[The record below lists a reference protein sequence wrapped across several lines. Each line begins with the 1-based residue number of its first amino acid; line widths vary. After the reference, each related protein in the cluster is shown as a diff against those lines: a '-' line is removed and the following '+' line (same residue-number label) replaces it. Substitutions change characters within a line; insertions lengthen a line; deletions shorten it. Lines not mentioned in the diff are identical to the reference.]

1 MTSDDRNTMSQ
12 DTPDKP
18 APAEPSAGAPA
29 ARKPRVSKP
38 KVDKT
43 EAGAPAPTEADA
55 PVAEPATAPV
65 PATAAPEPATAFAA
79 PATPTPA
86 AEPAVEEVTAFTLP
100 AGTVLTT
107 GPSVIARWGAEAAGT
122 FVLVLLGV
130 GAAIYASYFGGV
142 LNAALAYGIAAL
154 AAAAAWGNVS
164 GGHFNPAITLGT
176 ALAGRTS
183 WVDVLPYWLAQLVGG
198 ILAGAVLFITIPS
211 GFATAIGKTKTQEVF
226 AAGANG
232 VGEYSPLAT
241 LSSGAVKGTVLQALV
256 IEAIATAI
264 LAGVVLAVTS
274 KRARLSFAPVAIG
287 LTLTALT
294 LLTIP
299 LTNGALNPARATA
312 AALFS
317 GGDFLGQL
325 WVFWVAPLVGGAIA
339 GFLYRAF
346 SREPVED
353 NLLEEDDVAVLDEDL
368 LVVETRTV

>member
-1 MTSDDRNTMSQ
+1 MSQ

-18 APAEPSAGAPA
+18 APTEPTEPAAGAPA

-43 EAGAPAPTEADA
+43 EAVAPAPTVADA
-55 PVAEPATAPV
+55 PVADPTPAT
-65 PATAAPEPATAFAA
+65 PEPATAFAA
-79 PATPTPA
+79 PATPAPA
-86 AEPAVEEVTAFTLP
+86 TEPEVEPAVEEVTAFTLP

-164 GGHFNPAITLGT
+164 GGHFNPAITLGA

-232 VGEYSPLAT
+232 FGEHSPLAT

-264 LAGVVLAVTS
+264 LVGVVLAVTS

-287 LTLTALT
+287 LTLTALA

-325 WVFWVAPLVGGAIA
+325 WVFWVAPLVGGAVA

>member
-1 MTSDDRNTMSQ
+1 MSQ

-18 APAEPSAGAPA
+18 APTEPAAGAPA

-43 EAGAPAPTEADA
+43 EAVAPAQPEADA
-55 PVAEPATAPV
+55 PVADATPAPAVAQASAPEV
-65 PATAAPEPATAFAA
+65 PASVSAALPRPPAPEPAA
-79 PATPTPA
+79 
-86 AEPAVEEVTAFTLP
+86 PAVEEVTAFTLP

-130 GAAIYASYFGGV
+130 GAAIYASYFGGA

-154 AAAAAWGNVS
+154 AAAAAWGNIS
-164 GGHFNPAITLGT
+164 GGHFNPAITLGA

-198 ILAGAVLFITIPS
+198 VLAAAVLFITIPS

-226 AAGANG
+226 ASGANG
-232 VGEYSPLAT
+232 YGEHSPLST
-241 LSSGAVKGTVLQALV
+241 LSSGAVTGTVLQALV

-264 LAGVVLAVTS
+264 LVGVVLTVTS

-299 LTNGALNPARATA
+299 LTNGSLNPARATA

-317 GGDFLGQL
+317 GSDFLGQL
-325 WVFWVAPLVGGAIA
+325 WVFWVAPLVGGAVA

-353 NLLEEDDVAVLDEDL
+353 NLLEEDDVTVLDEDL